1 MADDVWSN
9 IQGWP
14 IVHPTL
20 CTPHLH
26 SNVHVSTMWS
36 NNNHIPPTH
45 VHGPLSSAGPQKSL
59 SDQNK
64 EQMRSL
70 SRKTRVVW
78 HQWHC
83 SILIRSQIGGLAG
96 LKISRSHPKRLDRPW
111 ALTFLSEHLLL
122 ICILYYFILLQ
133 CHLKD
138 HDSDSHDVNWIE

>member
-96 LKISRSHPKRLDRPW
+96 LKISRSHPEGLDRP
-111 ALTFLSEHLLL
+111 
-122 ICILYYFILLQ
+122 
-133 CHLKD
+133 
-138 HDSDSHDVNWIE
+138 